1 MLKTSNLKDLVDKIR
16 DHFRRWALYWVLSGV
31 VLVLLLS
38 VLTVTSAITGW
49 PDVRGIFARDDQV
62 KLKQDAKAVATE
74 DLTKKLES
82 RILPFATVN
91 EINMTLY
98 LPARLRY
105 IKGIGYHESG
115 NNKAFS
121 LIPVGKCIK
130 NENEWQV
137 DVPLDSDCDIP
148 KYYIM
153 RSRGETTTATSVA
166 DVAMERKAYVLAP
179 ISGTVTKITPLII
192 YDQYD
197 DVQIEVTPEGHPELR
212 MAFLHIDDIRI
223 KVGDTLKQ
231 GETIMGIPRDFTG
244 LFESE
249 IEDYIKPAYP
259 HVHMQMNRYVPDEPP
274 LSGAN

>member
-1 MLKTSNLKDLVDKIR
+1 MLKTSNLKDLPDKIKN
-16 DHFRRWALYWVLSGV
+16 HFKRWALYWALSGV
-31 VLVLLLS
+31 VLAMAISTLMLV
-38 VLTVTSAITGW
+38 SALTGW
-49 PDVRGIFARDDQV
+49 PDMRGIFAKGDQV
-62 KLKQDAKAVATE
+62 KLKPDSKAVATE
-74 DLTKKLES
+74 DMSKKLQS

-115 NNKAFS
+115 NDKAFS
-121 LIPVGKCIK
+121 LIPIGKLLK

-137 DVPLDSDCDIP
+137 DVPLTSDCEFP

-166 DVAMERKAYVLAP
+166 DIGMERNALVLAP
-179 ISGTVTKITPLII
+179 ISGTVTKIQPLVI
-192 YDQYD
+192 YDQFD
-197 DVQIEVTPEGHPELR
+197 DVQIEVMPEGHPELR
-212 MAFLHIDDIRI
+212 MAFLHIDDVRI
-223 KVGDTLKQ
+223 KVGDELKQ
-231 GETIMGIPRDFTG
+231 GETVMGKPRDFTG

-249 IEDYIKPAYP
+249 LEDYIKPSTP
-259 HVHMQMNRYVPDEPP
+259 HVHMQMNHYVPDEPP